1 MPLENSRLNS
11 VLSSGFHLNNLKQ
24 IKMKTVKNILLIFL
38 LILITMPMVKA
49 QSTATKPI
57 RLAIAGMTH
66 GHIVFILG
74 RKKQGDFLLTG
85 VYEPNK
91 ELALS
96 LAKKYDLNP
105 DLIYSNL
112 DTMLDKV
119 KPEAVV
125 AFGSTYQHMAVVTA
139 CAPRGINV
147 MVEKPLATTVKDAE
161 RMATLARKYHIQLL
175 TDYETSWY
183 PTTAKSFQLVNDSS
197 FVGKL
202 KKVVMNDGHQ
212 GPKEIGCD
220 KVFLDWL
227 TDPVQNGAG
236 ALFDFGCY
244 GANLMTDLMHNEE
257 PLSVTAVTK
266 QYKPDIYP
274 KVDDDA
280 TIIVNYPK
288 AECIIQASWNWPF
301 NRKDMEIYGDSGYII
316 TIDND
321 HMRLRN
327 RMMPAEKSEI
337 VTDKDVNVYEDPF
350 SYFYD
355 VIKGNI
361 KMKPYGLYALD
372 NNVLVVKIL
381 AAARKS
387 AKTGK
392 TVRLK

>member
-1 MPLENSRLNS
+1 
-11 VLSSGFHLNNLKQ
+11 
-24 IKMKTVKNILLIFL
+24 MKTVKHILLIFL
-38 LILITMPMVKA
+38 LILITMPVVEA

-66 GHIVFILG
+66 GHIAFILG
-74 RKKQGDFLLTG
+74 RKKHGDFVLTG

-96 LAKKYDLNP
+96 LAKKYDFNP

-112 DTMLDKV
+112 GTMLDKV

-125 AFGSTYQHMAVVTA
+125 AFGSTYQHMAVVEA

-161 RMATLARKYHIQLL
+161 RMAALAHKYHIQLL

-202 KKVVMNDGHQ
+202 TKVVMHDGHQ

-236 ALFDFGCY
+236 TLFDFGCY
-244 GANLMTDLMHNEE
+244 GANLMTGLMHNQE

-321 HMRLRN
+321 NMRLRN
-327 RMMPAEKSEI
+327 RMMPSEKHEV
-337 VTDKDVNVYEDPF
+337 VTAKNIKVYEDPF
-350 SYFYD
+350 SYFFD
-355 VIKGNI
+355 VLKGKI
-361 KMKPYGLYALD
+361 TMKPYDLYALD

-381 AAARKS
+381 AAARES